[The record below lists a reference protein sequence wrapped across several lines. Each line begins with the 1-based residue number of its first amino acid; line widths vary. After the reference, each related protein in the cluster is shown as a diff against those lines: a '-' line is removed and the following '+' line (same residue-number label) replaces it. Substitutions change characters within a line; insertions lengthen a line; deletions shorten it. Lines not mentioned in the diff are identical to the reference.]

1 MAEITWKSILTKLVG
16 GDHLSAEESE
26 WFVDDLMNGNAD
38 PAAVGAVLAT
48 QQQLGLTPDEVR
60 GAAKAMVAHA
70 IPLHIDGETTDIV
83 GTGGD
88 GASTVNLSSMGA
100 VVAAAAGVKVVKH
113 GNRAASS
120 KCGTADCFE
129 ALGLPMDLTPEQVS
143 EVGNEC
149 GIAFA
154 FARTFHP
161 AMRFVG
167 PIRAAL
173 GVPCVFNVLGPLTNP
188 ASPKHMAVGC
198 ANRKMSPIMA
208 AVYAANGQIG
218 MVYTS
223 HEGLDEM
230 APTGPVSIWEF
241 KDGKVTEN
249 KFDPTVELGLAK
261 VTIADLKGGEPT
273 LNAQLA
279 RDFFAGKDVSFRTTA
294 LLNAASA
301 IVADG
306 HLVPG
311 DASLADRFKAAYAIA
326 EQTVDSGKAT
336 ALLDKWI
343 ATAQAAKKPENADNV
358 CVCEDPGVNMNRTPI
373 VGLKKF
379 RFDDRRCGSFVCVRI
394 EGDVTTTGSGA
405 RRWSSSSP
413 EPARPRSSEG
423 LPYRCI
429 PRETG
434 LGCTGPTARRR
445 SWEAAAADA
454 TTGRRRSRT

>member
-26 WFVDDLMNGNAD
+26 WFVDDLMNGNAN

-70 IPLHIDGETTDIV
+70 IPLHIEGETTDIV

-100 VVAAAAGVKVVKH
+100 IVAAAAGVKIVKH

-129 ALGLPMDLTPEQVS
+129 ALGLPLDLTPEQVA

-208 AVYAANGQIG
+208 AVYAA
-218 MVYTS
+218 TS
-223 HEGLDEM
+223 SEGLDEM

-241 KDGKVTEN
+241 KDGKVVEN
-249 KFDPTVELGLAK
+249 EFDPTVELGLAK
-261 VTIADLKGGEPT
+261 INVSDLKGGEPE
-273 LNAQLA
+273 LNARLA
-279 RDFFAGKDVSFRTTA
+279 RDFFAGKDVPFRTTA

-306 HLVPG
+306 HQVPA
-311 DASLADRFKAAYAIA
+311 DACLAERFKAAYAIA

-343 ATAQAAKKPENADNV
+343 ATAQAAKA
-358 CVCEDPGVNMNRTPI
+358 
-373 VGLKKF
+373 
-379 RFDDRRCGSFVCVRI
+379 
-394 EGDVTTTGSGA
+394 
-405 RRWSSSSP
+405 
-413 EPARPRSSEG
+413 
-423 LPYRCI
+423 
-429 PRETG
+429 
-434 LGCTGPTARRR
+434 
-445 SWEAAAADA
+445 
-454 TTGRRRSRT
+454 

>member
-188 ASPKHMAVGC
+188 ANPKHMAVGC

-311 DASLADRFKAAYAIA
+311 
-326 EQTVDSGKAT
+326 V
-336 ALLDKWI
+336 
-343 ATAQAAKKPENADNV
+343 
-358 CVCEDPGVNMNRTPI
+358 
-373 VGLKKF
+373 KKF

-413 EPARPRSSEG
+413 EPARTRSSEG

-434 LGCTGPTARRR
+434 SGCTGSTARRR

-454 TTGRRRSRT
+454 TTGRRRSPRRATTSRTV

>member
-26 WFVDDLMNGNAD
+26 WFVDDLMNGNAN

-60 GAAKAMVAHA
+60 GAAKAMVSHA
-70 IPLHIDGETTDIV
+70 IKLDIDGETTDIV

-88 GASTVNLSSMGA
+88 GAATVNLSSMGA
-100 VVAAAAGVKVVKH
+100 VVAAASGAKVVKH

-129 ALGLPMDLTPEQVS
+129 ALGLPLDLEPEQVA

-188 ASPKHMAVGC
+188 ANPKHMAVGC

-241 KDGKVTEN
+241 KDGKVVKATSNNTEYMNEILDIDEGARYVGEFAFGVNPVINHPIGDILFDEKIAGSFHFTPGNSYDNASNGN
-249 KFDPTVELGLAK
+249 KSAVHWDLIQIQTPEYGGGEIWFDDVLIRKDGLF
-261 VTIADLKGGEPT
+261 VLDDLKC
-273 LNAQLA
+273 LN
-279 RDFFAGKDVSFRTTA
+279 
-294 LLNAASA
+294 
-301 IVADG
+301 
-306 HLVPG
+306 
-311 DASLADRFKAAYAIA
+311 
-326 EQTVDSGKAT
+326 
-336 ALLDKWI
+336 
-343 ATAQAAKKPENADNV
+343 PENLLS
-358 CVCEDPGVNMNRTPI
+358 ED
-373 VGLKKF
+373 
-379 RFDDRRCGSFVCVRI
+379 
-394 EGDVTTTGSGA
+394 E
-405 RRWSSSSP
+405 
-413 EPARPRSSEG
+413 
-423 LPYRCI
+423 
-429 PRETG
+429 
-434 LGCTGPTARRR
+434 
-445 SWEAAAADA
+445 
-454 TTGRRRSRT
+454 

>member
-1 MAEITWKSILTKLVG
+1 
-16 GDHLSAEESE
+16 
-26 WFVDDLMNGNAD
+26 
-38 PAAVGAVLAT
+38 
-48 QQQLGLTPDEVR
+48 
-60 GAAKAMVAHA
+60 
-70 IPLHIDGETTDIV
+70 
-83 GTGGD
+83 
-88 GASTVNLSSMGA
+88 
-100 VVAAAAGVKVVKH
+100 
-113 GNRAASS
+113 
-120 KCGTADCFE
+120 
-129 ALGLPMDLTPEQVS
+129 MDLTPEQVS

-279 RDFFAGKDVSFRTTA
+279 RGFFAGKDVSFRTTA

-343 ATAQAAKKPENADNV
+343 ATAQAAKKA
-358 CVCEDPGVNMNRTPI
+358 
-373 VGLKKF
+373 
-379 RFDDRRCGSFVCVRI
+379 
-394 EGDVTTTGSGA
+394 
-405 RRWSSSSP
+405 
-413 EPARPRSSEG
+413 
-423 LPYRCI
+423 
-429 PRETG
+429 
-434 LGCTGPTARRR
+434 
-445 SWEAAAADA
+445 
-454 TTGRRRSRT
+454 